1 MSKVQVCFIV
11 FIGSW
16 LCAIGLIV
24 LVELDA
30 IAGLPQP
37 LARGVAA
44 MIAGLS
50 VVATCGLYLWSL
62 RDEKSYSK
70 DLLDDAI
77 ADQLHTAR
85 VLQESKD
92 RLAAVRQER
101 ETMVATAK
109 ALHNQRI
116 AAIKAHYAQN

>member
-1 MSKVQVCFIV
+1 MSRVQVCFIV

-16 LCAIGLIV
+16 LCAIGFIIAIEAGAIWGLELPILRLI
-24 LVELDA
+24 
-30 IAGLPQP
+30 
-37 LARGVAA
+37 GVFMASAA
-44 MIAGLS
+44 VWFSCA
-50 VVATCGLYLWSL
+50 LYLWSL
-62 RDEKSYSK
+62 RQETSYSK

-92 RLAAVRQER
+92 RLAAVIQER
-101 ETMVATAK
+101 ATMVANAK

>member
-16 LCAIGLIV
+16 LCAIGVIV
-24 LVELDA
+24 LVESEA
-30 IAGLPQP
+30 IQGLSQP
-37 LARGVAA
+37 IGRLIATL
-44 MIAGLS
+44 IAGLS
-50 VVATCGLYLWSL
+50 TIIGFCLYLWSL
-62 RDEKSYSK
+62 RQETSYSK

-77 ADQLHTAR
+77 AEELHYAR

-92 RLAAVRQER
+92 SLAAVIKDGEER
-101 ETMVATAK
+101 KAAAK
-109 ALHNQRI
+109 LFHEQRI